1 MPIASTH
8 SERIQPMK
16 RTTLFACFAACLFM
30 VTAGKAQD
38 NKKTLKVMA
47 WNILHGGNDI
57 PDGQEQ
63 VIAIIRE
70 IDPDLILMVETYGS
84 GPNIA
89 QALGY
94 HFHLIAPQGTDL
106 DDKSINLSI
115 YSKYP
120 FGKRIDTGHPFYL
133 GGREVLI
140 DERKINVFSNWF
152 YYLPW
157 DDAPEQMGK
166 SVEELLAWE
175 AAGKRTEMIQNVL
188 PYLKNYAAAAD
199 SIPMI
204 LGGDMNSPSH
214 LDWSKETQARHN
226 GLIVPWYA
234 TKVLA
239 DMGFRDSFREV
250 HPNPNWHP
258 GITWD
263 VKGKMDSRR
272 IDYIFYKGA
281 LKPLISTSYMAYI
294 GETIRIN
301 DKEIPYPSDHGF
313 VVTTFALK

>member
-1 MPIASTH
+1 
-8 SERIQPMK
+8 MK
-16 RTTLFACFAACLFM
+16 RIILFTCLACFLLMETAAW
-30 VTAGKAQD
+30 AQTG
-38 NKKTLKVMA
+38 KKTLKVMA
-47 WNILHGGNDI
+47 WNILHGGNDL
-57 PDGQEQ
+57 PDGPDR
-63 VIAIIRE
+63 VIDIIRE

-84 GPNIA
+84 GPHIA
-89 QALGY
+89 KTLGY
-94 HFHLIAPQGTDL
+94 HFHLIAPAGTDP
-106 DDKSINLSI
+106 DDESINLSI
-115 YSKYP
+115 YSKHP

-166 SVEELLAWE
+166 SVDELLAWE

-188 PYLKNYAAAAD
+188 PYLKKYAAAAD

-214 LDWSKETQARHN
+214 LDWNEETQASHN

-234 TKVLA
+234 TKVLEEI
-239 DMGFRDSFREV
+239 GLRDSFREV

-263 VKGKMDSRR
+263 VKERVDSHR

-281 LKPLISTSYMAYI
+281 LKPLASTSYMAYI

-301 DKEIPYPSDHGF
+301 HKEITYPSDHGF
-313 VVTTFALK
+313 VVTTFSLK